1 MAEKMADIN
10 RMIHE
15 LEDADIDDDGVC
27 VRYFLYKS
35 DVPILVNALKM
46 YRGFMAEN
54 KMEVVAALFGER
66 LNHNFKIKHLKSYFK
81 FTNEGLM
88 VWVKEAGCYLPV
100 PYDLFMD
107 LLRGKRE
114 IKQGECGDC

>member
-1 MAEKMADIN
+1 
-10 RMIHE
+10 
-15 LEDADIDDDGVC
+15 V
-27 VRYFLYKS
+27 
-35 DVPILVNALKM
+35 
-46 YRGFMAEN
+46 AEN
-54 KMEVVAALFGER
+54 KMSQVDFWIRYFKEHINTIGCVELDGLDCREVLALLQELADKKEDKPNKVEAVAALFGER